1 MNINKNFIVLVA
13 ACLIVFSLPL
23 TVSADSCDDVMEEA
37 GRIFN
42 AAMAASKQKEFAE
55 AIELYEEAEE
65 LYQEASEMKNCRCP
79 KIAGSAKRNI
89 AICRNN
95 ADNNREALENQQN
108 YEAEVKV
115 VEIYNEAKMKYN
127 QGNSYARSQQWE
139 SAISAFEE
147 AEEIWQSI
155 ASADTENGRRA
166 MQSARQARDMAD
178 LARQRLEM

>member
-1 MNINKNFIVLVA
+1 MNIKKNFVVLVA

-42 AAMAASKQKEFAE
+42 AAMAASKQKEYAE

-65 LYQEASEMKNCRCP
+65 LYQEASEMENCRCP

-89 AICRNN
+89 TICRNN
-95 ADNNREALENQQN
+95 AAKIRKALENQEN
-108 YEAEVKV
+108 YDAELKI
-115 VEIYNEAKMKYN
+115 VEIYNQAKMKFN

-155 ASADTENGRRA
+155 ASTETENGRRA
-166 MQSARQARDMAD
+166 MQSARQARNMAD
-178 LARQRLEM
+178 LARQRSEM